1 MKKFV
6 VFCLGVFLAS
16 LPLQRVF
23 PGGGQQKATGGKTVV
38 TFQTWNP
45 GPDNFAEIEK
55 AFEAKNPDIDI
66 EFIFVPY
73 TDHIQKL
80 KIDLAAGEGPDVFGL
95 QIGASIAEFHNFLVE
110 LTPYARKE
118 WNNWPADVSSF
129 AQSLLS
135 EQGKYYGMPLGITYG
150 GLMWVDRR
158 WLSKYGLQVPKN
170 FDELHNVSK
179 VLRSKGD
186 LPVVIGAKDDWINID
201 TWMNIAND
209 INPAK
214 LYSAID
220 GKTAFTDP
228 DIVESFRLWQL
239 LFTESI
245 VQDGALGVN
254 MYNDTT
260 DLFHTEGKVPIFFNG
275 SWEIA
280 SFLNPNQAIYKNFN
294 DGTHEFV
301 PFLLDWNN
309 DGKVAPLTSSVDVVV
324 CLNKNSKNPEA
335 AWRFIAA
342 IIQDGQNFLIN
353 KLEYFPSLKTIQFT
367 APVSELGRQAFNTV
381 ADWGQN
387 NVAGYRENPY
397 PELKQTIADNLK
409 ALALNQVTP
418 AQAAVAV
425 ERVSQSTKR

>member
-1 MKKFV
+1 MKKFI
-6 VFCLGVFLAS
+6 VFCLSVFLVS

-23 PGGGQQKATGGKTVV
+23 PGGGRQKAAGGKTVV
-38 TFQTWNP
+38 TFQTWSP
-45 GPDNFAEIEK
+45 GPENFAEIEK
-55 AFEAKNPDIDI
+55 VFEAKNPDIDI
-66 EFIFVPY
+66 EFIFAPY

-80 KIDLAAGEGPDVFGL
+80 KIDLAAGEGPDVFGI
-95 QIGASIAEFHNFLVE
+95 QVGTAMAEFHNFLAE

-118 WNNWPADVSSF
+118 WTNWPADVNSF

-135 EQGKYYGMPLGITYG
+135 EQGKYYGMPLGTAYA
-150 GLMWVDRR
+150 GLMWADRL
-158 WLSKYGLQVPKN
+158 WLSKYGLQIPKN
-170 FDELHNVSK
+170 LDDLRNVSK
-179 VLRSKGD
+179 VLRSNGD
-186 LPVVIGAKDDWINID
+186 LPVVLGAKDDWINID

-214 LYSAID
+214 LYAAID
-220 GKTAFTDP
+220 GKTAFTDS
-228 DIVESFRLWQL
+228 DMVESFRIWQL

-245 VQDGALGVN
+245 IQDGALGVN

-260 DLFHTEGKVPIFFNG
+260 DLFAAEGKVPVCFNG

-280 SFLNPNQAIYKNFN
+280 CFLSPNSAIYKNFN

-301 PFLLDWNN
+301 PFRLDWNN
-309 DGKVAPLTSSVDVVV
+309 DGKAAPLTSSVDVVL
-324 CLNKNSKNPEA
+324 CINKNSKNPEA
-335 AWRFIAA
+335 AWRFIAGM
-342 IIQDGQNFLIN
+342 IQDGQSFLVN
-353 KLEYFPSLKTIQFT
+353 KLQYFPSLTTIKFT
-367 APVSELGRQAFNTV
+367 SPISDLGRQAFNAV

-397 PELKQTIADNLK
+397 AELKQAIADNLK

-418 AQAAVAV
+418 AQAAAAI

>member
-6 VFCLGVFLAS
+6 VFCLGVFLVS

-23 PGGGQQKATGGKTVV
+23 PGGGQQKAAGGKTVV

-45 GPDNFAEIEK
+45 GAENIAEIEK
-55 AFEAKNPDIDI
+55 TFESKNPDIDL
-66 EFIFVPY
+66 EFVFVPY

-95 QIGASIAEFHNFLVE
+95 QIGASIAEFHSFLTE
-110 LTPYARKE
+110 LTPYAQKE
-118 WNNWPADVSSF
+118 WSNWPADVSSF

-135 EQGKYYGMPLGITYG
+135 EQGKYYGMPLGITYA
-150 GLMWVDRR
+150 GLMWADRL
-158 WLSKYGLQVPKN
+158 WLSKYGLSIPKN
-170 FDELHNVSK
+170 IDELRNVSK

-186 LPVVIGAKDDWINID
+186 LPVVIGAKDDWINLD

-214 LYSAID
+214 LYAAID

-228 DIVESFRLWQL
+228 DIIESFRIWQL

-260 DLFHTEGKVPIFFNG
+260 DLFHTEGKVPVFFNG
-275 SWEIA
+275 SWEIG
-280 SFLNPNQAIYKNFN
+280 SFLSPTQVIYRTFN
-294 DGTHEFV
+294 DGAHEFV
-301 PFLLDWNN
+301 PFRMDWNN
-309 DGKVAPLTSSVDVVV
+309 DGKAAPLTSSIDVVL

-335 AWRFIAA
+335 AWRFIA
-342 IIQDGQNFLIN
+342 FLIQEGQTYLIN
-353 KLEYFPSLKTIQFT
+353 QLQYFPSLSTIQFT
-367 APVSELGRQAFNTV
+367 APISDLGRQAFDAV
-381 ADWGQN
+381 VDWGQN

-397 PELKQTIADNLK
+397 PELKQAIADNLK

-418 AQAAVAV
+418 AQAAAAL
-425 ERVSQSTKR
+425 ERVSKSTKR

>member
-1 MKKFV
+1 
-6 VFCLGVFLAS
+6 VFLAS
-16 LPLQRVF
+16 LLPQQVF
-23 PGGGQQKATGGKTVV
+23 PSGSGQKTAEGKTVV

-45 GPDNFAEIEK
+45 GQDNFAEIEK
-55 AFEAKNPDIDI
+55 AFEAQNPDIDI

-95 QIGASIAEFHNFLVE
+95 QIGASIAEFHNFLTE
-110 LTPYARKE
+110 LTPYAQKE
-118 WNNWPADVSSF
+118 WNNWPADVSPF

-135 EQGKYYGMPLGITYG
+135 EQGRYYGMPLGITYA
-150 GLMWVDRR
+150 GLMWTDRL

-170 FDELHNVSK
+170 LDELRNVSR
-179 VLRSKGD
+179 VLRSRGD

-201 TWMNIAND
+201 TWMNIVND
-209 INPAK
+209 INPTK

-228 DIVESFRLWQL
+228 DIVESFRIWQL

-260 DLFHTEGKVPIFFNG
+260 DLFHTEGKVPVFFNG

-280 SFLNPNQAIYKNFN
+280 SFLNPNSAIYKNFN

-301 PFLLDWNN
+301 PFLMDWNN
-309 DGKVAPLTSSVDVVV
+309 NGKAAPLTSSVDVVL

-342 IIQDGQNFLIN
+342 MIQEGQSFLIN

-367 APVSELGRQAFNTV
+367 SPISDLGKQAFNSV
-381 ADWGQN
+381 VDWGQN

-397 PELKQTIADNLK
+397 PELKQAIADNLK

-418 AQAAVAV
+418 AQAATVI
-425 ERVSQSTKR
+425 ERVSQSTRR

>member
-1 MKKFV
+1 
-6 VFCLGVFLAS
+6 
-16 LPLQRVF
+16 
-23 PGGGQQKATGGKTVV
+23 
-38 TFQTWNP
+38 
-45 GPDNFAEIEK
+45 
-55 AFEAKNPDIDI
+55 
-66 EFIFVPY
+66 
-73 TDHIQKL
+73 
-80 KIDLAAGEGPDVFGL
+80 
-95 QIGASIAEFHNFLVE
+95 
-110 LTPYARKE
+110 
-118 WNNWPADVSSF
+118 VSPF

-135 EQGKYYGMPLGITYG
+135 EQGKYYGMPLGITYA
-150 GLMWVDRR
+150 GLMWADRL

-170 FDELHNVSK
+170 LDELRNGSK

-186 LPVVIGAKDDWINID
+186 LPVVIGAKDDWINLD

-209 INPAK
+209 INPTK
-214 LYSAID
+214 LYAAID

-228 DIVESFRLWQL
+228 DIVESFRIWQL

-260 DLFHTEGKVPIFFNG
+260 DLFHTEGKVPVFFNG

-280 SFLNPNQAIYKNFN
+280 SFLNPNQAIYRNFN

-301 PFLLDWNN
+301 PFRLDWNN
-309 DGKVAPLTSSVDVVV
+309 DGKAAPLTSSVDVVV

-342 IIQDGQNFLIN
+342 MIQEGQNFLIN
-353 KLEYFPSLKTIQFT
+353 KLEYFPSLSTIKFT
-367 APVSELGRQAFNTV
+367 APVSDLGRQAFNAV
-381 ADWGQN
+381 VDWGQN

-397 PELKQTIADNLK
+397 PELKQAIADNLK

-418 AQAAVAV
+418 AQAAAAI